1 MHETMTDVE
10 VMELLGLDETSFA
23 HVIRIG
29 DLVPVREHPRM
40 FDSQAVREY
49 QTEINRE
56 SAAFHDLMTIQ
67 KELGLYKYTSEQL
80 VGGRGNE

>member
-29 DLVPVREHPRM
+29 DLVPVREHPRV
-40 FDSQAVREY
+40 FDS
-49 QTEINRE
+49 
-56 SAAFHDLMTIQ
+56 
-67 KELGLYKYTSEQL
+67 
-80 VGGRGNE
+80 